1 MEQSTHDIQPAELP
15 EENIPE
21 ELPILPLK
29 GGVVYPNAVMPITIG
44 QERSIT
50 LIDEALVKD
59 KIIAV
64 VSVKN
69 SDAEVPNQEDLYS
82 IGCLATIVKMMKL
95 PDDHMSVLVQGQSR
109 VHVGEYTQTSPYLK
123 AKIDIIEEKIDKDVE
138 VEAQMISIKNLFPAR
153 ESRHQHEKC

>member
-1 MEQSTHDIQPAELP
+1 MKQSDYDTQSVQQLEDKLP
-15 EENIPE
+15 EE
-21 ELPILPLK
+21 LAILPLT

-109 VHVGEYTQTSPYLK
+109 IRIGEYTQTSPYLK
-123 AKIDIIEEKIDKDVE
+123 AKIDIIAEGRPRAGADP
-138 VEAQMISIKNLFPAR
+138 QRLG
-153 ESRHQHEKC
+153 